1 MVDAALAVIES
12 EGGSPEQI
20 TLREVSRRVGVNH
33 RAAYRHFAD
42 KTALLA
48 AVAEEGYRAL
58 QLEMEAAVAPLKRA
72 SVERR
77 LRAIANAYVTYAID
91 HPSHY
96 RIMFGRRLNEDGRFP
111 VLEELIANAYTF
123 IANELRPN
131 QDPSALNASPHREL
145 VFGFWSL
152 AHGFAT
158 LTLARRI
165 KVKRTLLEPWAQ
177 QVFAPFFAGLPT
189 GNRPSGDRQFFRP
202 VYTGSPAKK

>member
-1 MVDAALAVIES
+1 MVDAAIAVIES
-12 EGGSPEQI
+12 EAGTPEDI

-58 QLEMEAAVAPLKRA
+58 LVDIDQALAQRRRA
-72 SVERR
+72 TTERR
-77 LRAIANAYVTYAID
+77 LRAIASAYVVYAID

-111 VLEELIANAYTF
+111 VLEELVARAYSVLDAEFRAGQETG
-123 IANELRPN
+123 ELEVT
-131 QDPSALNASPHREL
+131 SVLET

-152 AHGFAT
+152 AHGFAS
-158 LTLARRI
+158 LTLVRRI
-165 KVKRTLLEPWAQ
+165 KVKRALLESWGQ
-177 QVFAPFFAGLPT
+177 LVFAPFFKGL
-189 GNRPSGDRQFFRP
+189 R
-202 VYTGSPAKK
+202 AKPNATA